1 MYVPRGTPYNPR
13 GTLREAL
20 AYPALSDRF
29 GDRAYAEALEHVG
42 LRRYVQS
49 LDADRRWDRELS
61 EDEQMALTLARV
73 ILHAP
78 QWVVFDDTFSSM
90 EDHTLRRVAFM
101 CAQHVTHTTIIH
113 IGRNTQA
120 HMSLFKRVLHLTNP
134 RDQKSDKAKHPPERK
149 LRSAAV

>member
-1 MYVPRGTPYNPR
+1 MYVPRGTPYIPR

-90 EDHTLRRVAFM
+90 EDQTLRRVAFM
-101 CAQHVTHTTIIH
+101 CAQHATHTTIIH
-113 IGRNTQA
+113 IGRSTQA
-120 HMSLFKRVLHLTNP
+120 HMSLFTRVLHLTSANAG
-134 RDQKSDKAKHPPERK
+134 KSEKERRPPERK
-149 LRSAAV
+149 MRKAV